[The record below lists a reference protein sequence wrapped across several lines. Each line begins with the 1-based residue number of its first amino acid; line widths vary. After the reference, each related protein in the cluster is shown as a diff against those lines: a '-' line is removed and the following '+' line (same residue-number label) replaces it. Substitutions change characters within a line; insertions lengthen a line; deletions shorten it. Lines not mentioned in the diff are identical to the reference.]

1 MMNAEALVIDDRE
14 TSSQWVPVIRAAKA
28 GDGAAFEE
36 IMQMTERRVAQ
47 IAWAV
52 LGDAEEVK
60 DAVQETFLRFFR
72 HLGRFDESK
81 DLLGWLARITINVC
95 RDALRRR
102 KSRVRLFE
110 PIDETFDAPSG
121 ERGADDDLIR
131 RGDLALLGRAIE
143 TLPPKERM
151 AVLLR
156 DVEGLPTG
164 EVANVL
170 NSTESTVR
178 VQLSR
183 ARAKIRNL
191 VTSWRT
197 R

>member
-1 MMNAEALVIDDRE
+1 MTNAEALVIDRGE
-14 TSSQWVPVIRAAKA
+14 TRGQFPEIVRAAKA

-36 IMQMTERRVAQ
+36 IMLLTERRVAQ

-52 LGDAEEVK
+52 LGDTEEVK

-72 HLGRFDESK
+72 HIGRYDESK
-81 DLLGWLARITINVC
+81 DLFGWLARIAINVC

-102 KSRVRLFE
+102 KSRVRIFE

-121 ERGADDDLIR
+121 ERAVDDDLIR
-131 RGDLALLGRAIE
+131 RADLTRLREAIDA
-143 TLPPKERM
+143 LPPKERM
-151 AVLLR
+151 AVILR

-164 EVANVL
+164 EVAQAL

-183 ARAKIRNL
+183 ARAKIRGL
-191 VTSWRT
+191 LESWRT